1 MTHSSTALDWTE
13 PLTAAVAVGV
23 GWATFAGQ
31 LQQDGWI
38 SGGGTLWL
46 LILAMVATV
55 GLVITI
61 VARRARR
68 HWWTAFG
75 LAAVAASPVVFAYIP
90 NVVLIVL
97 AIVEIRLALTQ
108 GRRTPSP
115 AN

>member
-75 LAAVAASPVVFAYIP
+75 LAAAAVSSVVFAYIP
-90 NVVLIVL
+90 SVVLIVL
-97 AIVEIRLALTQ
+97 AIVEIRLALTHAH
-108 GRRTPSP
+108 RSPSP